1 MASFTGLGSPTK
13 ALRLITSQTG
23 GRTSHPKEKG
33 ETNPANPATKHPSA
47 QLFCALEPCR
57 RRMHDRLNPG
67 SC

>member
-33 ETNPANPATKHPSA
+33 EKLIRQTLQRNINKQAP
-47 QLFCALEPCR
+47 FWRALEP
-57 RRMHDRLNPG
+57 
-67 SC
+67 